1 MDSSSPY
8 KDLVEYIVKSIVD
21 NPDSVHITE
30 IVHESSVT
38 LEVQVADGDMGRVI
52 GRGGSVV
59 NSIRSLLQVLA
70 AKKGMRV
77 SLEIV

>member
-8 KDLVEYIVKSIVD
+8 KDLVDYIVNSIVD

-30 IVHESSVT
+30 TVHESSVT

-70 AKKGMRV
+70 AKNGVRV